1 MKAGNIQW
9 GLVALSILAGCAS
22 QGPEKQEPSAAS
34 AATAAASAKPA
45 AASAN
50 PAAAPAKP
58 AAVAVTPAEKLREE
72 GAFKR
77 VVRNGKTLYCDSSPS
92 LGTRMSKPRC
102 LNEADYE
109 RWRVTNR
116 AIIDEMERAPRG
128 PLVEKGEL
136 PPR

>member
-9 GLVALSILAGCAS
+9 GLVALSFLAGCAS
-22 QGPEKQEPSAAS
+22 QGPVTQEPPAVSAAP
-34 AATAAASAKPA
+34 AAASAKPA
-45 AASAN
+45 EN
-50 PAAAPAKP
+50 
-58 AAVAVTPAEKLREE
+58 LREE

-77 VVRNGKTLYCDSSPS
+77 VVRNGKTLYCDNSPS